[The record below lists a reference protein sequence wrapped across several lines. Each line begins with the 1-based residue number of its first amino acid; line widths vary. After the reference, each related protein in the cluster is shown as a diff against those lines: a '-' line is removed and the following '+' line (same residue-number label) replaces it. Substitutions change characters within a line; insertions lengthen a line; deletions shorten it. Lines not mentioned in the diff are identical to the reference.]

1 MAEKEQEL
9 TPEEKLLKVI
19 QEGDEGADAGEAPVE
34 AVEPAADEAVVPSAA
49 AAPEPPVAEVPAEV
63 EASAEA
69 PPKKSKLKLAKGA
82 KAAAAT
88 AATETD
94 EPAPEDAP
102 RESSPGM
109 IGAGPV
115 VMGKASRA
123 PLFGMALLNKILAVV
138 VLVMIGF
145 AVYEIWAN
153 IRYPVYEA
161 APLNDP
167 GVATLDQVP
176 DGELAPLDDVLKDW
190 EEQQLFGQKTH
201 PLAATN
207 TVTPVKQT
215 TPFEVYARQNLKLIG
230 LSSDGKGGSEA
241 ILSDRKA
248 DKMHFLTLGGTFTV
262 NDVQI
267 TVSDITAEYVEVV
280 DGEKK
285 VQIE

>member
-19 QEGDEGADAGEAPVE
+19 QEGDAGADAGEAPVE
-34 AVEPAADEAVVPSAA
+34 AVEPAADEAVVPSSA
-49 AAPEPPVAEVPAEV
+49 AAPEPPVAEVPAAV
-63 EASAEA
+63 ETKTEA

-102 RESSPGM
+102 RESSLGM

-115 VMGKASRA
+115 VMGKTSRA

-262 NDVQI
+262 DDVQI

-280 DGEKK
+280 NGEKK